1 MLEKLQGMDNKTL
14 VIFTE
19 AGDGIGFGHLM
30 RCRAIAD
37 AFRELNWTVSIH
49 LYWKGAAC
57 PTEDD
62 LRVYNWHAQP
72 LSEDGV
78 NAQIAL
84 IDSYLAEASVYRSI
98 AQKYIFT
105 CAIDDYN
112 RLVYPVSLV
121 LNPGITAGK
130 IDYTNQVTEVLEGKS
145 FILLRAEVRQ
155 ANKSFQAIR
164 EDLKVVTVTVGGSD
178 VHRLLPRL
186 GNLVLEILPEAKI
199 RIVLPDMEQAEILRN
214 DLPSVEVLGRQTA
227 SEMVALF
234 QTSDLVI
241 SACGQTLHEL
251 ACLGT
256 PFIGILT
263 GEDQL
268 YNQAYYIENGVLGA
282 LLRFDDEDLEEK
294 IRVQLEKYRFPQL
307 RKEMAAQ
314 LPELV
319 ANNGAANARDV
330 MINRSKS

>member
-1 MLEKLQGMDNKTL
+1 MLEKLQGMDNKSF
-14 VIFTE
+14 VVYTE

-37 AFRELNWTVSIH
+37 AFRELNWTVRIH
-49 LYWKGAAC
+49 LYWKGADC

-62 LRVYNWHAQP
+62 LRVYDWHTKP
-72 LSEDGV
+72 LSEDGT

-84 IDSYLAEASVYRSI
+84 IDSYLADASVYQSI
-98 AQKYIFT
+98 SQKYIFT

-130 IDYTNQVTEVLEGKS
+130 IDYSNQVAEVLEGKS
-145 FILLRAEVRQ
+145 FILLRAEVRH
-155 ANKSFQAIR
+155 ATKSFQAIR
-164 EDLKVVTVTVGGSD
+164 EDLKLVTVTVGGSD

-186 GNLVLEILPEAKI
+186 GNWVLEILPEAKI
-199 RIVLPDMEQAEILRN
+199 RIVLPDTEQAAKLRN
-214 DLPSVEVLGRQTA
+214 DLPSVEVLGRQTG

-234 QTSDLVI
+234 QASDLVI

-263 GEDQL
+263 GEDQR
-268 YNQAYYIENGVLGA
+268 YNQAYYFENGVLDA

-294 IRVQLEKYRFPQL
+294 TRVQLEKCRFPQH
-307 RKEMAAQ
+307 RKEMAGQ

-319 ANNGAANARDV
+319 ANNGASNARDA
-330 MINRSKS
+330 MINRTQN